1 MSIRSIAA
9 SLLSFE
15 ALIVALAVGV
25 GVVFPGWL
33 PLTIFIA
40 LAFWPLRWWLTR
52 RLSVRTPIDLSIV
65 LLVLMIPVTLW
76 ATALPERTTVQV
88 LRLAVGICL
97 FYALVNWASA
107 DLARLRLLVSGLGL
121 VLLLLVAIAPFGVEW
136 LNTKY
141 PVIPLSIYERL
152 PLLLEDP
159 ANPNVFAGI
168 MVALIPVILSI
179 LLFTWRRLKWHQ
191 RLPGSLAVGLSIMVV
206 IFTQSRGAW
215 LALGAAAA
223 GLVMLRWRWGWV
235 VLSGLVGIFILL
247 VMFSG
252 SEGMVAALAGE
263 GRLGSLEGR
272 LEVWSRA
279 VYMIQDFPLT
289 GVGMGTYMEVT
300 DLLYPLFLFVPGTIE
315 HAHNLFLQLA
325 VDLGIPGAVGWISIL
340 LVVIVVSWRIYKV
353 GLIWE
358 DQWVAGLGAGL
369 LCSQVVLVTH
379 GLVDAVT
386 WGMVRPAPLVWA
398 VWGLAAGGAG
408 LFLKRAAGDQPGFR
422 ILAERPQE

>member
-1 MSIRSIAA
+1 M
-9 SLLSFE
+9 
-15 ALIVALAVGV
+15 
-25 GVVFPGWL
+25 
-33 PLTIFIA
+33 
-40 LAFWPLRWWLTR
+40 
-52 RLSVRTPIDLSIV
+52 
-65 LLVLMIPVTLW
+65 
-76 ATALPERTTVQV
+76 
-88 LRLAVGICL
+88 
-97 FYALVNWASA
+97 
-107 DLARLRLLVSGLGL
+107 
-121 VLLLLVAIAPFGVEW
+121 LLLLVAIAPFGVEW

-398 VWGLAAGGAG
+398 VWGLAAGSAR

-422 ILAERPQE
+422 ILVERPQE